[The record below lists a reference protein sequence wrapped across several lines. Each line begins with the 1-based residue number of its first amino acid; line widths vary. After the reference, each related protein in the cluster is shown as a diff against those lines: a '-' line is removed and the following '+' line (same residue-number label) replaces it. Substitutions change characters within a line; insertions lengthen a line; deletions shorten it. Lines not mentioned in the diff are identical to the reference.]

1 MAIGDILALKTSLA
15 ARLIHA
21 LYAITLI
28 IITVMVILGVVRGI
42 SIMSRPPMPPPTMSS
57 DAAPADAQG
66 ALQQP
71 DMQARR
77 MAMQRFM
84 MERRVRRPGPLGLFG
99 IGRNPTLAGGFLILA
114 TLVRGAIMVMV
125 VRILA
130 ELGLAVLAMPRRSE
144 A

>member
-1 MAIGDILALKTSLA
+1 MTPPALSNNA
-15 ARLIHA
+15 
-21 LYAITLI
+21 
-28 IITVMVILGVVRGI
+28 
-42 SIMSRPPMPPPTMSS
+42 S
-57 DAAPADAQG
+57 PADAQG
-66 ALQQP
+66 TPQQP

-84 MERRVRRPGPLGLFG
+84 MDRRVRRPGPLGLFG
-99 IGRNPTLAGGFLILA
+99 MGRNPALAGGFLILA